1 MFDINI
7 EAIPLSTVI
16 AAGVV
21 VLLAL
26 RIVLGA
32 LKGLLEEVLLG

>member
-16 AAGVV
+16 AAGAVI
-21 VLLAL
+21 LLAL
-26 RIVLGA
+26 RMVLGS
-32 LKGLLEEVLLG
+32 LKGLLSQLLLG